1 MLYDTDDGWIEL
13 LSFRKL
19 FVSSLQL
26 FVDAVEVR
34 LYLQVEVILQFEG
47 VFVYLS
53 IETVKELRDTTTTT
67 AQQQQKAAA
76 ERQGRCYIRQ
86 DNNKTVGW
94 KVGWLD
100 DAVYNLRYKQCYRRH
115 AVGRELGR

>member
-67 AQQQQKAAA
+67 AQQHAAA
-76 ERQGRCYIRQ
+76 AA
-86 DNNKTVGW
+86 V
-94 KVGWLD
+94 WLRGGGT
-100 DAVYNLRYKQCYRRH
+100 AV
-115 AVGRELGR
+115 